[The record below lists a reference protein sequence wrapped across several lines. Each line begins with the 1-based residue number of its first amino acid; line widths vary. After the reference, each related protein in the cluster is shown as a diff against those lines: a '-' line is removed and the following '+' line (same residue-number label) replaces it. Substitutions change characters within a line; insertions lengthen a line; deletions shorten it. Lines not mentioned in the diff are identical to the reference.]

1 MLTVKNQFVQSLKG
15 LCIIFVVMI
24 HLPWGTADNWSVW
37 IWIGVR
43 QIINFAVATF
53 FFLSAYY
60 SKKFNDDD
68 EFSVSH
74 YYGKRMTRL
83 LVPYVIWTSVY
94 VFVIPILTTGQIDSQ
109 WLFHMLTGKGPTYF
123 LLALAQFTL
132 LLPLLQRY
140 KSHRWLNV
148 LFWLITPAYLTFYYS
163 YNLTTGEEFRP
174 EQFFCFP
181 WFACYYMGLKM
192 QNQKFSKRICN
203 ISVVTV
209 LFVTIIILAV
219 SIVEAAFIYHY
230 TNIMSFAI
238 SQITFGSVAYS
249 LIVIIL
255 FTILWHGDSQNN
267 KNWLSSIGD
276 YSMGIFLMHP
286 FFNWFFKY
294 IAIHIPGGVVWY
306 STSYGMISVHIA
318 ILVLS
323 VSASYFV
330 SQKISKTFPQLVN
343 ILGLK

>member
-1 MLTVKNQFVQSLKG
+1 MPAVKNQFVQSLKG

-24 HLPWGTADNWSVW
+24 HLPWGTAGDWSAW

-43 QIINFAVATF
+43 QIINFAVAIF

-60 SKKFNDDD
+60 SKTFNGSDDG
-68 EFSVSH
+68 SIRH
-74 YYGKRMTRL
+74 YYAKRMTRL

-94 VFVIPILTTGQIDSQ
+94 VFVIPVLTTGQIDNQ

-123 LLALAQFTL
+123 LLALTQFTL

-140 KSHRWLNV
+140 KSHRWTNIL
-148 LFWLITPAYLTFYYS
+148 LWLITPAYLIFYYS
-163 YNLTTGEEFRP
+163 YNFMTGEEFRP

-192 QNQKFSKRICN
+192 QDCEFSKHIFS

-209 LFVTIIILAV
+209 LFAAMIILAV
-219 SIVEAAFIYHY
+219 SIVEAAYIYHY

-249 LIVIIL
+249 LVVIIL
-255 FTILWHGDSQNN
+255 FTILWHGDSQNK

-286 FFNWFFKY
+286 FFNWIFKY
-294 IAIHIPGGVVWY
+294 IAIHIPGGVQCY
-306 STSYGMISVHIA
+306 STSYGMILVHIA
-318 ILVLS
+318 ILILS
-323 VSASYFV
+323 VSASYFT
-330 SQKISKTFPQLVN
+330 SWRLSKNFPQLIN